1 MHKKIN
7 NTYEKINMKHNR
19 HVLILGGSSDIG
31 VEVVKIFLKL
41 NWEVTAQY
49 NKNIKNLSILKN
61 YGKLN
66 LIKSNFADDK
76 YLRSEKSITKKFN
89 KKYDSVINLV
99 GYIDNK
105 SFEGTNLKSIFKSL
119 TANAIL
125 PMMVERI
132 LIKKMLTQKW
142 GRILNCSS
150 IGVKFGGGINS
161 YNYALS
167 KHCLEFI
174 PNSYKNW
181 AKRNVFI
188 NNLRI
193 GVTNTKIHNRM
204 KKNLKIK
211 ERLKLV
217 PINRMA
223 EPKEIAI
230 YIKNLTTQENSY
242 MTGQTITVSGGE

>member
-1 MHKKIN
+1 
-7 NTYEKINMKHNR
+7 MKDSK

-31 VEVVKIFLKL
+31 IEVVKIFLKL
-41 NWEVTAQY
+41 QWKVTAQY
-49 NKNIKNLSILKN
+49 YKNKKNLSVLKN
-61 YGKLN
+61 YKNLN
-66 LIKSNFADDK
+66 LIKFNFANDK
-76 YLRSEKSITKKFN
+76 YLISEKLIIKKFN
-89 KKYDSVINLV
+89 EKYDSVINLV
-99 GYIDNK
+99 GYVDNK
-105 SFEGTNLKSIFKSL
+105 GFENTNLKNILKSL

-125 PMMVERI
+125 PILVEKVSV
-132 LIKKMLTQKW
+132 KKMLTQRW

-174 PNSYKNW
+174 PNNYKSW
-181 AKRNVFI
+181 AKKNVFI

-193 GVTNTKIHNRM
+193 GVTNTKIHKRM

-211 ERLKLV
+211 ERLKLI
-217 PINRMA
+217 PISRMA
-223 EPKEIAI
+223 EPKEIAV
-230 YIKNLTTQENSY
+230 YIKNLATEDNSY

>member
-1 MHKKIN
+1 
-7 NTYEKINMKHNR
+7 MKDSK

-31 VEVVKIFLKL
+31 IEVVKIFLKL
-41 NWEVTAQY
+41 QWKVTAQY
-49 NKNIKNLSILKN
+49 YKNKKNLSVLKN
-61 YGKLN
+61 YKNLN
-66 LIKSNFADDK
+66 LIKFNFANDK
-76 YLRSEKSITKKFN
+76 YLISEKLIIKKFN
-89 KKYDSVINLV
+89 EKYDSIINLV
-99 GYIDNK
+99 GYVDNK
-105 SFEGTNLKSIFKSL
+105 GFENTNLKNILKSL

-125 PMMVERI
+125 PILVEKVSV
-132 LIKKMLTQKW
+132 KKMLTQRW

-174 PNSYKNW
+174 PNNYKSW
-181 AKRNVFI
+181 AKKNVFI

-193 GVTNTKIHNRM
+193 GVTNTKIHKRM

-211 ERLKLV
+211 ERLKLI
-217 PINRMA
+217 PISRMA
-223 EPKEIAI
+223 EPKEIAV
-230 YIKNLTTQENSY
+230 YIKNLATEDNSY